1 MTLTSTTQD
10 TVTQTH
16 RIYLKATPEQ
26 VWDALTQSEWTT
38 RYGYGGRI
46 EIELRAGG
54 AYRAFAAEAWVG
66 PGVSVVVTDGEVL
79 EAQPARRLALTWRMA
94 GDEEMAAEGHTKL
107 AYDIAL
113 DERGVTTLTVTHDVT
128 GAPRT
133 AALVAGEI
141 PGTGG
146 GWAFVLSDLKSL
158 LETGSSVAA

>member
-1 MTLTSTTQD
+1 MTTTTQN

-16 RIYLKATPEQ
+16 RVYLKASPEQ
-26 VWDALTQSEWTT
+26 VWDALTTSEWTT

-46 EIELRAGG
+46 DIELRAGG
-54 AYRAFAAEAWVG
+54 AYRGYADEAWVG

-79 EAQPARRLALTWRMA
+79 EAQPARKLALTWRMA
-94 GDEEMAAEGHTKL
+94 GDDEMAAEGHTKL
-107 AYDIAL
+107 TYDIER
-113 DERGVTTLTVTHDVT
+113 DERGVTMLTVTHDVT
-128 GAPRT
+128 GTPRT

-158 LETGSSVAA
+158 LETGSGVAA